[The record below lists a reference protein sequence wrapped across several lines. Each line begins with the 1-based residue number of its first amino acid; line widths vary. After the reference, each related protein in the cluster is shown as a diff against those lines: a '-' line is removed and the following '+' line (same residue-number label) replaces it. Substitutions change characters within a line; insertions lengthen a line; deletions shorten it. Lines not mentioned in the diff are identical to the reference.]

1 MPSKS
6 VLLSSKNLRFGE
18 FDIVFQGR
26 YTTVR
31 DVCITTCE
39 PHITVKPGI
48 VIRVEKIE
56 EDHIV
61 FRFYHVE
68 SAKFVEFS
76 ADQQLINALFIA

>member
-1 MPSKS
+1 MSVKP
-6 VLLSSKNLRFGE
+6 VLLSSKTLRFGE

-39 PHITVKPGI
+39 PHINVKPGT

-68 SAKFVEFS
+68 SRKFVEFR
-76 ADQQLINALFIA
+76 ADQELINTLFIS

>member
-39 PHITVKPGI
+39 PHINVKPGT

-61 FRFYHVE
+61 FRFYHIE
-68 SAKFVEFS
+68 SMRFVEFR
-76 ADQQLINALFIA
+76 ADQELINTLFIS